1 MLFSCPEDCWHD
13 SDLKQQQQN
22 QKDPRPRPSFGL
34 CWETIGMP
42 DLLDQI
48 VDTGVHPAAVD
59 CSLTL
64 LLCGQRVQ
72 SDSPFY
78 IDCLS

>member
-1 MLFSCPEDCWHD
+1 
-13 SDLKQQQQN
+13 
-22 QKDPRPRPSFGL
+22 
-34 CWETIGMP
+34 MP

-72 SDSPFY
+72 SDSRSTLIVY
-78 IDCLS
+78 RNTSCVQKCMHTVAKSNDC

>member
-1 MLFSCPEDCWHD
+1 
-13 SDLKQQQQN
+13 
-22 QKDPRPRPSFGL
+22 
-34 CWETIGMP
+34 MP